1 MKFDDPWI
9 DGYIKKLEK
18 ENELLKSGSENL
30 IKRNKDSAVYVGE
43 LANERDNM
51 AMHIKSLESEIELL
65 KCENESLGHWNKK
78 LRGEAK

>member
-18 ENELLKSGSENL
+18 ENESMK
-30 IKRNKDSAVYVGE
+30 GE
-43 LANERDNM
+43 LWET
-51 AMHIKSLESEIELL
+51 KLEFAYLYHDFKKLEQEIELL